1 MPIFKYSA
9 RTKDGK
15 KKDGEMEAD
24 NRTQVVKELQD
35 NKLVVV
41 NVEEK
46 IDFLERMK
54 EINIGGVPMDEK
66 VMFMRQLSTMVAA
79 GLPLT
84 QGLQILLQQTQNPK
98 FKEVIEQVL
107 QDVEGGISLADSFRK
122 HEGIFDDITLNLIKA
137 GESSGKLEEIL
148 VRLADEL
155 ESDRDFQAKLRGA
168 MIYPAVI
175 GVIVV
180 VVLVLVIAFM
190 IPAVEGVFSEFG
202 GDLPAI
208 TQILVDASHFVRKF
222 WWLVLGVIGLAV
234 VGVRYY
240 LSTAQGTAVWD
251 RVKLKVPIFGN
262 VTRKIQLATF
272 ASTLHLLVSSGL
284 NLLDALELT
293 AGSLSNS
300 HFKNA
305 VNTAAEEV
313 KKGAPLAV
321 PISKS
326 EEFPLIVSN
335 MIGVGEE
342 TGKLDAVLEKLSEYY
357 MDEVDRLS
365 ENLSSLME
373 PIMLVVMGGVI
384 GFIAVAVYLPMF
396 SLANVVG

>member
-9 RTKDGK
+9 RTKEGQK
-15 KKDGEMEAD
+15 KEGQIEAK
-24 NRTQVVKELQD
+24 NRNQVVKELQD
-35 NKLVVV
+35 NDLVVV
-41 NVEEK
+41 SVDEK
-46 IDFLERMK
+46 IELFERMK
-54 EINIGGVPMDEK
+54 EINIGGIPIDEK
-66 VMFMRQLSTMVAA
+66 VVFMRQLSTMVSA

-84 QGLQILLQQTQNPK
+84 QGLDILIQQTSNPK
-98 FKEVIEQVL
+98 FKEVIEEVL
-107 QDVEGGISLADSFRK
+107 QDVEGGTGLADSFRK

-137 GESSGKLEEIL
+137 GESSGKLEEVL
-148 VRLADEL
+148 VSIADEL
-155 ESDRDFQAKLRGA
+155 ESNRDFQAKLKGA

-175 GVIVV
+175 GVIIVA
-180 VVLVLVIAFM
+180 VLVLVIVVM
-190 IPAVEGVFSEFG
+190 IPAVEDVFSDFG
-202 GDLPAI
+202 GELPGV
-208 TQILVDASHFVRKF
+208 TKILIAMSNFVRRF
-222 WWLVLGVIGLAV
+222 WWIIISVIGMGI
-234 VGVRYY
+234 VGIRYY
-240 LSTAQGTAVWD
+240 LATSQGRALWD
-251 RVKLKVPIFGN
+251 QIKLKIPIFGK
-262 VTRKIQLATF
+262 VSEKVELATF
-272 ASTLHLLVSSGL
+272 SSTMYLLVSSGL

-293 AGSLSNS
+293 SNSLSNM

-305 VNTAAEEV
+305 VKDAASEV

-326 EEFPLIVSN
+326 EVFPLIVSN

-342 TGKLDAVLEKLSEYY
+342 TGKLDVVLEKMSEYY
-357 MDEVDRLS
+357 QDEVDRMT